1 MINKDDI
8 VISIGHALRMPWT
21 DILYEGQCK
30 TWLKEESIEDF
41 NILHIYGKPP
51 NRIVR
56 QIEKLDEI
64 VRSNFSYINFIRKLY
79 LKPFYYCFFRKTPSS
94 KIEKLTLTNM
104 KSLKVNVMDIVPFVM
119 FKMLLTLEWFVHE
132 TQYKYLYV
140 TTTSSYLRITTL
152 ISHINSIQ
160 GPIEFGGS
168 ILKHNQI
175 EFISGANRL
184 FSREVAENILKNK
197 HKLDLFIPEDVAIS
211 KLVVSLGHE
220 LLNLPTLNI
229 DSEQKLSEL
238 TESDLRYNFH
248 FRLKSV
254 GSLKAFNMVNATY
267 DEKVKRDDV
276 KLMHLLH
283 ERVSQF

>member
-1 MINKDDI
+1 
-8 VISIGHALRMPWT
+8 
-21 DILYEGQCK
+21 
-30 TWLKEESIEDF
+30 
-41 NILHIYGKPP
+41 
-51 NRIVR
+51 
-56 QIEKLDEI
+56 
-64 VRSNFSYINFIRKLY
+64 
-79 LKPFYYCFFRKTPSS
+79 
-94 KIEKLTLTNM
+94 
-104 KSLKVNVMDIVPFVM
+104 MDIVPFVM

-140 TTTSSYLRITTL
+140 TTTSSYLRITRL